1 MSDDGLVDPDLWR
14 GRQDAYLAHAT
25 TVRHPGS
32 VLNLLDHLERARR
45 DPTHGVD
52 LADLTP
58 AVVDGWFRRID
69 GWLDC
74 ADFDVLRVL
83 LLWYA
88 DRDAL
93 PDHVVAAVR
102 ARLLGFR
109 YWYTDPG
116 PDDPATVDARWYWS
130 ENHRLIFHTVEHLAG
145 QALPDATFT
154 NAGLTGAEHVA
165 RSTARLHAWFDE
177 KGADGFGE
185 WHSDAYYEK
194 DLVPLLALAEWAD
207 DPALAE
213 RAATFADLVLL
224 DLALHSHR
232 DNVGS
237 THGRSYMRFKAT
249 GPTQTTFS
257 ALKLCFD
264 RTAAPWPLD
273 DGDDRELLPATEGAT
288 FLARCRRYRPPAIV
302 VRIARSDDEVVD
314 REGMGTVLDPGE
326 EPPADWTPPVRA
338 DGLSYTDPEMVP
350 FWWDRGALT
359 PWQLVPLTLDA
370 LDRHRLWDGH
380 LFDHIRS
387 VRDVLGDD
395 RPTLQ
400 ALAHGLH
407 RMVNAGLL
415 TRVDTCTWR
424 NRHGMLST
432 AQAYRPG
439 TAGYQHHVWQAT
451 LDEHAVVFTTH
462 PGHGPTARAGDYLDH
477 DRYWTGSATL
487 PRAVQH
493 GRAVV
498 VAYAPGFPPP
508 ELEVLAGFGYAAETH
523 AFVPTERFDEV
534 VHPVETGGHWTFARR
549 RDGYV
554 ALWSWRPVAWR
565 EHDPA
570 QVATH
575 GLTGP
580 FDLVAAGGPDDV
592 WICEVGD
599 ADRWGSFAAFRA
611 AMEEAAIEVEDHGWG
626 DDGAH
631 RGFTVAYAS
640 PAEGRLE
647 VGPTGHVR
655 VDGVAVPV
663 DGYPRMANRFVEV
676 PSGGTVV
683 ALSDDEGSWTLD
695 LASGRRGPEAP
706 GTS

>member
-1 MSDDGLVDPDLWR
+1 MPEPTEDPSGLVDERWWR
-14 GRQDAYLAHAT
+14 ARQDAYLEAAT
-25 TVRHPGS
+25 AVRHPGS
-32 VLNLLDHLERARR
+32 ILNLLDHLERARR
-45 DPTHGVD
+45 DPGHAVD
-52 LADLTP
+52 PADLTP
-58 AVVDGWFRRID
+58 EVVAGWFRRID

-74 ADFDVLRVL
+74 ADFDVLRLL
-83 LLWYA
+83 LLWSA

-102 ARLLGFR
+102 ERLLGFR

-116 PDDPATVDARWYWS
+116 PPDGTVDARWYWS
-130 ENHRLIFHTVEHLAG
+130 ENHRLIFHAVEVLAG
-145 QALPDATFT
+145 QALPDETFSC
-154 NAGLTGAEHVA
+154 AGLTGAEHVA
-165 RSTARLHAWFDE
+165 RGTAALHAWFDE
-177 KGADGFGE
+177 KAGDGFSE

-194 DLVPLLALAEWAD
+194 DLVPLLALAELAAD
-207 DPALAE
+207 AALAE
-213 RAATFADLVLL
+213 RSATFADLVLL
-224 DLALHSHR
+224 DLALHSRR
-232 DNVGS
+232 DTAGS

-249 GPTQTTFS
+249 GPTQTTYS

-264 RTAAPWPLD
+264 RTDQPWPLD
-273 DGDDRELLPATEGAT
+273 DGDDAELLPLTEGAT
-288 FLARCRRYRPPAIV
+288 FLARCRRYRPPAVV
-302 VRIARSDDEVVD
+302 VRIARSDDEVLD
-314 REGMGTVLDPGE
+314 HEGMGTPLDPAE
-326 EPPADWTPPVRA
+326 PPPADWTPPTRA
-338 DGLSYTDPEMVP
+338 DGLSYTDPAMVP

-359 PWQLVPLTLDA
+359 PWQVVPLTLDA
-370 LDRHRLWDGH
+370 LDRHRLWEGH
-380 LFDHIRS
+380 LFAHIRS

-432 AQAYRPG
+432 AQSYRPG
-439 TAGYQHHVWQAT
+439 CAGYQHHVWQAT

-462 PGHGPTARAGDYLDH
+462 PGHGPTARAGDYLDG

-498 VAYAPGFPPP
+498 VAYAPGFARPD
-508 ELEVLAGFGYAAETH
+508 LDVLAGFGYAEETH
-523 AFVPTERFDEV
+523 AYLPTERFDEV
-534 VHPVETGGHWTFARR
+534 VVDGPWVLARR

-554 ALWSWRPVAWR
+554 ALWSWRPAAWR
-565 EHDPA
+565 EHDTA
-570 QVATH
+570 QVWTG
-575 GLTGP
+575 GLVEP
-580 FDLVAAGGPDDV
+580 FDLVAEGGPENV

-599 ADRWGSFAAFRA
+599 ADRWGSFARFGA
-611 AMEEAAIEVEDHGWG
+611 AVVGAAVEVDDHGWG

-647 VGPTGHVR
+647 VGPSGPLR
-655 VDGVAVPV
+655 VDGAEVPIA
-663 DGYPRMANRFVEV
+663 GYPRMENRYVTV
-676 PSGGTVV
+676 PDAGTVF
-683 ALSDDEGSWTLD
+683 ALADDHGRWTLD
-695 LASGRRGPEAP
+695 LMA
-706 GTS
+706 GTRVHEGSDPS

>member
-1 MSDDGLVDPDLWR
+1 MDDGLVDDGLVGEGWWR
-14 GRQDAYLAHAT
+14 GRQDAYLAAAT
-25 TVRHPGS
+25 TVRRPGS

-45 DPTHGVD
+45 DPDHAID
-52 LADLTP
+52 LGALTP
-58 AVVDGWFRRID
+58 DVVDGWCRRID

-74 ADFDVLRVL
+74 ADFDVLRML

-93 PDHVVAAVR
+93 PAHVVEALR
-102 ARLLGFR
+102 ARFVGFR
-109 YWYTDPG
+109 YWFTDPG
-116 PDDPATVDARWYWS
+116 PEPPQLDSRWYWS
-130 ENHRLIFHTVEHLAG
+130 ENHRLIFHTIEHLAG
-145 QALPDATFT
+145 QALPEETFT
-154 NAGLTGAEHVA
+154 TAGLTGAEHVA
-165 RSTARLHAWFDE
+165 RSTAALTAWFDE
-177 KGADGFGE
+177 KAGDGFSE

-194 DLVPLLALAEWAD
+194 DLVPLLALAEWSTD
-207 DPALAE
+207 GALAE

-249 GPTQTTFS
+249 APTQTTFS
-257 ALKLCFD
+257 ALKLVFD
-264 RTAAPWPLD
+264 RTDQPWPLD

-288 FLARCRRYRPPAIV
+288 FLARCRRYRPPALV
-302 VRIARSDDEVVD
+302 VRIARSDAEVLD
-314 REGMGTVLDPGE
+314 HEGMGVDLDPGE
-326 EPPADWTPPVRA
+326 APPPDWSPPPRA

-359 PWQLVPLTLDA
+359 PWQVVPLTLDA

-380 LFDHIRS
+380 LFAQIRQ
-387 VRDVLGDD
+387 VRDAIGDD
-395 RPTLQ
+395 RATMQ
-400 ALAHGLH
+400 GLAHGLH

-424 NRHGMLST
+424 NAHAMLST
-432 AQAYRPG
+432 AQSYRPG
-439 TAGYQHHVWQAT
+439 CTGYQHHAWQAT

-493 GRAVV
+493 GRVV
-498 VAYAPGFPPP
+498 VSAYAPGYRQP
-508 ELEVLAGFGYAAETH
+508 EIEVLAGFAYAEETH
-523 AFVPTERFDEV
+523 AYLPTERFDEV
-534 VHPVETGGHWTFARR
+534 DLDGHWTFARR

-565 EHDPA
+565 AHDLG
-570 QVATH
+570 VTFTN
-575 GLTGP
+575 GLVEP
-580 FDLVAAGGPDDV
+580 FDLVAGGGAENV

-599 ADRWGSFAAFRA
+599 VDRWGSFAAFRDAVTA
-611 AMEEAAIEVEDHGWG
+611 ASVSAEDHGWG
-626 DDGAH
+626 EDGAH

-640 PAEGRLE
+640 PAEGQLS
-647 VGPTGHVR
+647 VGPTGPLQ
-655 VDGVAVPV
+655 VDGADVPV
-663 DGYPRMANRFVEV
+663 GGYPRMSNRFVEV
-676 PSGGTVV
+676 PAGGTTF
-683 ALSDDEGSWTLD
+683 ALADDEGSWTLD
-695 LASGRRGPEAP
+695 LMA
-706 GTS
+706 GTRSPT